1 MILSEKDPLYRQ
13 CAISLM
19 DNIADPTITFDDKGI
34 SNYYYDYK
42 KEEANQT
49 LIGVDAQKKIDEII
63 HTIKKD
69 GVGKKYDCII
79 GVSGGIDS
87 TYLCYKAKEYG
98 LRVLCVH
105 FDNGWN
111 SQDAVNNIENILK
124 KLDFV
129 HYQNTGCEDS
139 IGNDYDYKKKTI
151 INFINKVKFYFT
163 QKENFESDKDLEI
176 LKDKVMVEVCSKI
189 VNVILLE
196 SKE

>member
-49 LIGVDAQKKIDEII
+49 LIGADAQKKIDEII

-87 TYLCYKAKEYG
+87 TYLCYKAREYG

-124 KLDFV
+124 KLDFDLYTYV
-129 HYQNTGCEDS
+129 IDWPEFKDIQLAS
-139 IGNDYDYKKKTI
+139 
-151 INFINKVKFYFT
+151 NFIKLLN
-163 QKENFESDKDLEI
+163 I
-176 LKDKVMVEVCSKI
+176 L
-189 VNVILLE
+189 
-196 SKE
+196 

>member
-1 MILSEKDPLYRQ
+1 MTLFPKATIENIEK
-13 CAISLM
+13 
-19 DNIADPTITFDDKGI
+19 ITCNVLACFDD
-34 SNYYYDYK
+34 
-42 KEEANQT
+42 
-49 LIGVDAQKKIDEII
+49 ID
-63 HTIKKD
+63 
-69 GVGKKYDCII
+69 
-79 GVSGGIDS
+79 
-87 TYLCYKAKEYG
+87 
-98 LRVLCVH
+98 VL
-105 FDNGWN
+105 
-111 SQDAVNNIENILK
+111 NIENVHDNKINDLLK